1 MKKLH
6 AETLSLLSNLQKWD
20 LVHVLRDKN
29 AVADKLAT
37 DGRLKNNL

>member
-6 AETLSLLSNLQKWD
+6 FDAHTLLSKFEIWK

-29 AVADKLAT
+29 IVADKLAT
-37 DGRLKNNL
+37 NGRLKIN